1 MLRPP
6 LSAILSFNGGYVDTM
21 GFLALTGLFTAHV
34 TGNFVTLGAVI
45 ALGTGGAIAK
55 ILALPVFCIVVL
67 LARLL
72 DLRLESRGRSA
83 MPILLSIKLVL
94 FVVAA
99 ALVVRHGSFG
109 SAENLASIIVG
120 MTLVAAMAIQ
130 NAVHRAHMA
139 TQPPTTLMT
148 GTTTQIMLDLADLL
162 TGGHSADA
170 GTVRSRLMRMGLSVV
185 TFALGCACG
194 ALAFMASPV
203 WCFAVPPVLVALGLA
218 VHLAAD
224 KQAAT

>member
-72 DLRLESRGRSA
+72 DLRLESCGRSA

-94 FVVAA
+94 FVAAA
-99 ALVVRHGSFG
+99 ALVVRHGPFG
-109 SAENLASIIVG
+109 PAENLASIIVG

-162 TGGHSADA
+162 TGGHPADA

-185 TFALGCACG
+185 TFALGCAGG

-224 KQAAT
+224 KQPAT